1 MTKDSVIP
9 NKRTKY
15 LEGAPASMRQQ
26 GDGEFTKHRIL
37 SCIPTYCR
45 CVQDCHPFFFSMTL
59 LRIDLIFTELIV
71 DKLVNKF
78 KIYVHMQNVGDIISD
93 KFFSKI

>member
-1 MTKDSVIP
+1 
-9 NKRTKY
+9 
-15 LEGAPASMRQQ
+15 
-26 GDGEFTKHRIL
+26 
-37 SCIPTYCR
+37 
-45 CVQDCHPFFFSMTL
+45 MTL
-59 LRIDLIFTELIV
+59 LRIYLIFTELIV